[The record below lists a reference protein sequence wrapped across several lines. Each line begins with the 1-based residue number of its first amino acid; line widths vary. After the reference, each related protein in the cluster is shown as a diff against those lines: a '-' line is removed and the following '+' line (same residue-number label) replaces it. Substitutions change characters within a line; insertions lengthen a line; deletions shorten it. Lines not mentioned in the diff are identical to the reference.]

1 MGRGPSGA
9 ISSAR
14 QWKDRNVVSGFRRRD
29 AKTRLC
35 VSASKNGSSMKAEEF
50 TERKQTIDGWNV
62 NVVTYRI
69 GERWYCSI
77 DNVDPGARF
86 ARAEGASREEVERA
100 GLEKARKYLKQ
111 TRRFPTGG

>member
-14 QWKDRNVVSGFRRRD
+14 QWKNRNVVSGFRRRD
-29 AKTRLC
+29 AKARLC

-50 TERKQTIDGWNV
+50 TERKQTIDGWKV

-86 ARAEGASREEVERA
+86 ARAEGATREEAESRA
-100 GLEKARKYLKQ
+100 LEQAARYLSN
-111 TRRFPTGG
+111 TRKFEV